1 MHRLLLSL
9 LSLSLVIIGCSS
21 SSEHAP
27 VIGEAFAG
35 PSTLVLRQE
44 INPRSAV
51 AATAQH
57 GERLEIIQQRR
68 RFLKVRTAKGQEGW
82 TDERLLLSTAEV
94 ARLKRFNQ
102 QARALPS
109 QGTATTYDALNIHTE
124 PSRYSPSFVQVKQ
137 GEKFDVIG
145 HELAPRKAPPRQ
157 PLVKAAPKPVPLT
170 KTAKPPKI
178 PLPPAPEPPGPPPG
192 WLALSKTDLPR
203 EEEKDTAE
211 PEPMDDWSL
220 VRTSAGMS
228 GWILTRRAFM
238 AIPDEVAQY
247 AEGRRITS
255 YFPLGDVRDGD
266 QVKKIWL
273 WTTIEQSLQPYDF
286 DSYRVFTWNLRK
298 HRYETAYI
306 QRRVKGYFP
315 TLVESPGFS
324 ICLENADG
332 SRVRRVYS
340 LVGNTVRAAGEK
352 PCVAPALEKSADPVS
367 TLVEQS
373 HIVQPEPPPV
383 NASFFS
389 RMKDRLRALRK
400 RWFNR

>member
-157 PLVKAAPKPVPLT
+157 PLVKPAPKPVPVS

-367 TLVEQS
+367 TVVEQS
-373 HIVQPEPPPV
+373 RIVQPEPPPA
-383 NASFFS
+383 NASFYS

>member
-9 LSLSLVIIGCSS
+9 LLLALLIVGCSPS
-21 SSEHAP
+21 SQHAP
-27 VIGEAFAG
+27 AIGEAYAG
-35 PSTLVLRQE
+35 PSTLMLRQE
-44 INPRSAV
+44 IDLHSAV
-51 AATAQH
+51 AATAKH
-57 GERLEIIQQRR
+57 GDRLEIIQQRR
-68 RFLKVRTAKGQEGW
+68 RYLKVRTAKGKEGW

-94 ARLKRFNQ
+94 ARLKRFNE
-102 QARALPS
+102 QARTLPS
-109 QGTATTYDALNIHTE
+109 QGTATTYEALNIHTE

-137 GEKFDVIG
+137 GEKFDLIG

-157 PLVKAAPKPVPLT
+157 PLVKLAPKPAPVT
-170 KTAKPPKI
+170 KPVKPSKI
-178 PLPPAPEPPGPPPG
+178 PLPPVPEPPGPPPD
-192 WLALSKTDLPR
+192 WLSLSKTDMPK
-203 EEEKDTAE
+203 EEEKDQE

-220 VRTSAGMS
+220 VRTSSGMS

-255 YFPLGDVRDGD
+255 YFPLADIHDGD

-273 WTTIEQSLQPYDF
+273 WTTIEQPLQPYDF
-286 DSYRVFTWNLRK
+286 DSYRVFTWNLRR

-315 TLVESPGFS
+315 TIVAAPGFS
-324 ICLENADG
+324 VCVENSDG
-332 SRVRRVYS
+332 TRVRRLYS

-352 PCVAPALEKSADPVS
+352 PCLAPLLEKSADPVS
-367 TLVEQS
+367 NLVAQS
-373 HIVQPEPPPV
+373 QMVERETQAA
-383 NASFFS
+383 NTSFFT
-389 RMKDRLRALRK
+389 RMKDRIRALRK